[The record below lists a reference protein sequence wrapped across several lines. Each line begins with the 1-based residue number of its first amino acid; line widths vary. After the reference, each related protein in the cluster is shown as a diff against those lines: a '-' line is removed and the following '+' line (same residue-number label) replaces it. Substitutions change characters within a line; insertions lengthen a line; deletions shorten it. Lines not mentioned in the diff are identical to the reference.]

1 MREEDVTEL
10 SRRRKRVLGR
20 LFTRI
25 STAMQERANRALHAR
40 GYDDIKMMHNA
51 VLIHLDA
58 EGTRAT
64 VLAERARMTKAGIG
78 KIIRDLE
85 ELGYVTRRPDPADG
99 RAQLVQFTPRSLEM
113 MEVALEHFDEVEQ
126 DLIEDLGGPEAFER
140 FHAQLT
146 MLAERMDEGGF

>member
-1 MREEDVTEL
+1 MNEEDVAEL

-20 LFTRI
+20 LFTRL
-25 STAMQERANRALHAR
+25 STAMQERANRALHAH
-40 GYDDIKMMHNA
+40 GYEDIKMMHNA

-64 VLAERARMTKAGIG
+64 VLARRARMTKAGIG

-85 ELGYVTRRPDPADG
+85 GLGYVTRAPDPADG
-99 RAQLVQFTPRSLEM
+99 RAQLVQFTPKALEM
-113 MEVALEHFDEVEQ
+113 MEVVLGHFAEVER
-126 DLIEDLGGPEAFER
+126 EFAEWLGGDGELER

-146 MLAERMDEGGF
+146 MLAERVDEGGF